1 MIKCD
6 NMKHELFEVGLYD
19 YSDLDERLKK
29 PVRWT
34 EEDLKQIAENYRG
47 GIPLTSEHD
56 KVYIGIGNNIVFEE
70 DKGKLFI
77 EVPDELDME
86 GKGLSPKVDVLL
98 KDNGDT
104 FGIDT
109 MSLIDVGV
117 TKSPRKITLLNSEIT
132 GETGETG
139 MRGETGNPE
148 PAPQPPEPQ
157 NQDANV
163 TTNLLL
169 EKLQGKDAEIGKLQD
184 EINALKKE
192 SKKYDKIKKSI
203 EENKEYIDNKEDI
216 LKELSELR
224 KHENERKIK
233 EYEAKYNFN
242 YNENAQDKEIIDKLL
257 SGNVDMELM
266 EKLAERRIKIEA
278 TSDGSTPGGRNPQN
292 SGDVIETGSTGS
304 TGDKD
309 KPSFTT
315 REEYNKILK
324 DMGFN
329 RTRI

>member
-1 MIKCD
+1 MR
-6 NMKHELFEVGLYD
+6 HELFEVGSYD
-19 YSDLDERLKK
+19 YSDLDERLDK
-29 PVRWT
+29 PVEWT
-34 EEDLKQIAENYRG
+34 EDDLKLIAENYRG

-56 KVYIGIGNNIVFEE
+56 KIYVGIGNNIEYE
-70 DKGKLFI
+70 DGKLFL

-98 KDNGDT
+98 KDNGDS

-117 TKSPRKITLLNSEIT
+117 TKNPRKITLLNSAIT
-132 GETGETG
+132 GQTGA
-139 MRGETGNPE
+139 TGNPNRE
-148 PAPQPPEPQ
+148 PAPQPQPQ
-157 NQDANV
+157 PQPPIKDANV
-163 TTNLLL
+163 ATELLL
-169 EKLQGKDAEIGKLQD
+169 EKLHTKDAEIGKLQD
-184 EINALKKE
+184 EVNNLKEE
-192 SKKYDKIKKSI
+192 SKKYDEIKKAI
-203 EENKEYIDNKEDI
+203 EENKEYIDNKDDI

-224 KHENERKIK
+224 KAENERKIK

-242 YNENAQDKEIIDKLL
+242 YNENQQDKEIIDKLL
-257 SGNVDMELM
+257 SGDVDMELM

-278 TSDGSTPGGRNPQN
+278 SNDGSTPGGRNPGN
-292 SGDVIETGSTGS
+292 SGDTGETGSTGS
-304 TGDKD
+304 TGDED
-309 KPSFTT
+309 APSFTT

>member
-1 MIKCD
+1 
-6 NMKHELFEVGLYD
+6 MKHELFEVGSYD
-19 YSDLDERLKK
+19 YSDLDKRLTK
-29 PVRWT
+29 PVEWT
-34 EEDLKQIAENYRG
+34 AEDLKLIAENYRG
-47 GIPLTSEHD
+47 GIPLTEEHER
-56 KVYIGIGNNIVFEE
+56 VYIGIGNNIVYE
-70 DKGKLFI
+70 DGKLFI
-77 EVPDELDME
+77 DVPDELDME

-98 KDNGDT
+98 KDNGDS

-117 TKSPRKITLLNSEIT
+117 TKSPRKITLLNSDIT
-132 GETGETG
+132 GETGSTG
-139 MRGETGNPE
+139 DNGNPQ
-148 PAPQPPEPQ
+148 PAPQPQPQ
-157 NQDANV
+157 PPSKETNV
-163 TTNLLL
+163 ATTLLL

-184 EINALKKE
+184 EIKNLKEE
-192 SKKYDKIKKSI
+192 SEKYEEIKKAI
-203 EENKEYIDNKEDI
+203 EEDKEFLDNKEDI

-224 KHENERKIK
+224 KAENERKIK

-257 SGNVDMELM
+257 SGDVDMELM

-278 TSDGSTPGGRNPQN
+278 SNDGSTPGGRNPGN
-292 SGDVIETGSTGS
+292 SGDDGDTGETGN
-304 TGDKD
+304 TGDED

>member
-1 MIKCD
+1 
-6 NMKHELFEVGLYD
+6 MKHELFEVGSYD
-19 YSDLDERLKK
+19 YSDLDDRLNK
-29 PVRWT
+29 PVEWT
-34 EEDLKQIAENYRG
+34 EDDLKLIAENYRG
-47 GIPLTSEHD
+47 GIPLTEEHER
-56 KVYIGIGNNIVFEE
+56 VYIGIGNNICYE
-70 DKGKLFI
+70 DGKLFI
-77 EVPDELDME
+77 DVPDELDME

-98 KDNGDT
+98 KDKGDS

-117 TKSPRKITLLNSEIT
+117 TKSPRKITLLNSDIT
-132 GETGETG
+132 GDTGDT
-139 MRGETGNPE
+139 GETGNPA
-148 PAPQPPEPQ
+148 PAPQPQPQ
-157 NQDANV
+157 PPSKDANV
-163 TTNLLL
+163 ATTLLL

-184 EINALKKE
+184 EIKNLKEE
-192 SKKYDKIKKSI
+192 SEKYGEIKKAI
-203 EENKEYIDNKEDI
+203 EENKEFIDSKDDI

-224 KHENERKIK
+224 KAENERKIK

-257 SGNVDMELM
+257 SGDVDMELM

-278 TSDGSTPGGRNPQN
+278 SNDSSAPGGRNPSN
-292 SGDVIETGSTGS
+292 SGDTGETGSTGS
-304 TGDKD
+304 TGDED

>member
-1 MIKCD
+1 MRR
-6 NMKHELFEVGLYD
+6 HELFEVGSYD
-19 YSDLDERLKK
+19 YSDLDERLTK
-29 PVRWT
+29 PVEWT
-34 EEDLKQIAENYRG
+34 EDDLKLIAENYRG

-56 KVYIGIGNNIVFEE
+56 NIYVGIGNNIEYEE
-70 DKGKLFI
+70 GKLFLEI
-77 EVPDELDME
+77 PDELDME

-98 KDNGDT
+98 KDKGDS

-117 TKSPRKITLLNSEIT
+117 TKSPRKIRLLNSDIT
-132 GETGETG
+132 GETGA
-139 MRGETGNPE
+139 TGNPNPE
-148 PAPQPPEPQ
+148 PPAPQGQPQPPAK
-157 NQDANV
+157 DTNV
-163 TTNLLL
+163 ATTLLL

-184 EINALKKE
+184 EINSLKEE
-192 SKKYDKIKKSI
+192 SKKYDEIKKAI
-203 EENKEYIDNKEDI
+203 EENKEFIDNKEDI

-257 SGNVDMELM
+257 SGDVDMELM

-278 TSDGSTPGGRNPQN
+278 SNDGSTPGGRNPQN

-304 TGDKD
+304 TGDED

-329 RTRI
+329 RARI

>member
-1 MIKCD
+1 MR
-6 NMKHELFEVGLYD
+6 HELFEVGSYD
-19 YSDLDERLKK
+19 YSDLDDRLDK
-29 PVRWT
+29 PVEWT
-34 EEDLKQIAENYRG
+34 EDDLKLIAENYCG

-56 KVYIGIGNNIVFEE
+56 NIYVGIGNNIDYEE
-70 DKGKLFI
+70 GKLFLEI
-77 EVPDELDME
+77 PDELDME

-98 KDNGDT
+98 KDNGDS

-117 TKSPRKITLLNSEIT
+117 TKNPRKIRLLNSEIT
-132 GETGETG
+132 GETGAAG
-139 MRGETGNPE
+139 NPNPE
-148 PAPQPPEPQ
+148 PATPQPQPQPPAK
-157 NQDANV
+157 DINV
-163 TTNLLL
+163 ATSLLL
-169 EKLQGKDAEIGKLQD
+169 EKLQVKDAEIGKLQD
-184 EINALKKE
+184 EINNLKEE
-192 SKKYDKIKKSI
+192 SKKYDEIKKAI
-203 EENKEYIDNKEDI
+203 EENKEFIDSKDDI

-224 KHENERKIK
+224 KAENERKIK

-257 SGNVDMELM
+257 SGDVDMELM

-278 TSDGSTPGGRNPQN
+278 SKDGSTPGGRNPAN
-292 SGDVIETGSTGS
+292 SGESDETGSTGGS
-304 TGDKD
+304 EDENA
-309 KPSFTT
+309 PSFTT

>member
-1 MIKCD
+1 MR
-6 NMKHELFEVGLYD
+6 HELFEIGSYD
-19 YSDLDERLKK
+19 YSDLDERLTK
-29 PVRWT
+29 PVKWT
-34 EEDLKQIAENYRG
+34 EDDLKLIAENYRG

-56 KVYIGIGNNIVFEE
+56 NIYVGIGNNIEYE
-70 DKGKLFI
+70 KGKLFLEI
-77 EVPDELDME
+77 PDELDME

-98 KDNGDT
+98 KDNGDS

-117 TKSPRKITLLNSEIT
+117 TKSPRKIRLLNSDIA
-132 GETGETG
+132 GETGQ
-139 MRGETGNPE
+139 TGNPE
-148 PAPQPPEPQ
+148 KPEK
-157 NQDANV
+157 D
-163 TTNLLL
+163 TTVSTSLLL

-184 EINALKKE
+184 EINNLKEE
-192 SKKYDKIKKSI
+192 SKKYDEIKKAI
-203 EENKEYIDNKEDI
+203 EENKDFIDSKDDI

-224 KHENERKIK
+224 KAENERKIK

-242 YNENAQDKEIIDKLL
+242 YNENAHDKEIIDKLL
-257 SGNVDMELM
+257 AGDVDMELM

-278 TSDGSTPGGRNPQN
+278 ANDGSTPGGRNPGN
-292 SGDVIETGSTGS
+292 SGETGETGSTG
-304 TGDKD
+304 DED
-309 KPSFTT
+309 APSFTT

>member
-1 MIKCD
+1 MR
-6 NMKHELFEVGLYD
+6 HELFEVGSYD
-19 YSDLDERLKK
+19 YSDLDERINK
-29 PVRWT
+29 PVEWT
-34 EEDLKQIAENYRG
+34 EDDLKLIAENYRG
-47 GIPLTSEHD
+47 GILLTSEHD
-56 KVYIGIGNNIVFEE
+56 NIYVGIGNNIEYE
-70 DKGKLFI
+70 KGKLFLEI
-77 EVPDELDME
+77 PDELDME

-98 KDNGDT
+98 KDNGDS

-117 TKSPRKITLLNSEIT
+117 TKSPRKIRLLNSDIA
-132 GETGETG
+132 GETGA
-139 MRGETGNPE
+139 TGNPNPE
-148 PAPQPPEPQ
+148 PPAPQPQPQ
-157 NQDANV
+157 PPAKDTNV
-163 TTNLLL
+163 ATTLLL

-184 EINALKKE
+184 EINSLKEE
-192 SKKYDKIKKSI
+192 SKKYDEIKKAI
-203 EENKEYIDNKEDI
+203 EENKEFIDNKEDI

-257 SGNVDMELM
+257 SGDVDMELM

-278 TSDGSTPGGRNPQN
+278 SNDGSTPGGRNPQN

-304 TGDKD
+304 TGDED

-329 RTRI
+329 RAGI

>member
-1 MIKCD
+1 MR
-6 NMKHELFEVGLYD
+6 HELFEVGSYD
-19 YSDLDERLKK
+19 YSDLDDRLDK
-29 PVRWT
+29 PVEWT
-34 EEDLKQIAENYRG
+34 EDDLKLIAENYRG

-56 KVYIGIGNNIVFEE
+56 NIYVGIGNNIEFEE
-70 DKGKLFI
+70 GKLFI
-77 EVPDELDME
+77 EIPDELDME

-98 KDNGDT
+98 KDNGDS

-117 TKSPRKITLLNSEIT
+117 TKHPRKIRLLNSEIT
-132 GETGETG
+132 GETGNP
-139 MRGETGNPE
+139 NPE
-148 PAPQPPEPQ
+148 PTPQSQPQPQPPAK
-157 NQDANV
+157 DTNV
-163 TTNLLL
+163 ATSLLL

-184 EINALKKE
+184 EINTLKEE
-192 SKKYDKIKKSI
+192 SKKYDEIKKAI
-203 EENKEYIDNKEDI
+203 EENKEFIDSKDDI

-224 KHENERKIK
+224 KAENERKIK

-257 SGNVDMELM
+257 TGDVDMELM

-278 TSDGSTPGGRNPQN
+278 ASDGSTPGGRNPAN
-292 SGDVIETGSTGS
+292 SGDVGETGDTGNA
-304 TGDKD
+304 GDED
-309 KPSFTT
+309 SPSFTT

>member
-1 MIKCD
+1 MR
-6 NMKHELFEVGLYD
+6 HELFEVGSYD
-19 YSDLDERLKK
+19 YSDLDDRLDK
-29 PVRWT
+29 PVEWT
-34 EEDLKQIAENYRG
+34 EDDLKLIAENYRG

-56 KVYIGIGNNIVFEE
+56 NIYVGIGNNIEYEE
-70 DKGKLFI
+70 GKLFLEI
-77 EVPDELDME
+77 PDELDME

-98 KDNGDT
+98 KDNGDS

-117 TKSPRKITLLNSEIT
+117 TKNPRKIRLLNSEIT
-132 GETGETG
+132 GETGVA
-139 MRGETGNPE
+139 GNPNPE
-148 PAPQPPEPQ
+148 PPAPQPRPQPEPTK
-157 NQDANV
+157 DTNV
-163 TTNLLL
+163 ATTLLL
-169 EKLQGKDAEIGKLQD
+169 EKLQGKDAEIGKLQE
-184 EINALKKE
+184 EINNLKEE
-192 SKKYDKIKKSI
+192 SEKYEEIKKAI
-203 EENKEYIDNKEDI
+203 EEDKEFLDSKEDI

-224 KHENERKIK
+224 KAENERKIK

-257 SGNVDMELM
+257 SGDVDMDLM

-278 TSDGSTPGGRNPQN
+278 SKDGSTPGGRNPAN
-292 SGDVIETGSTGS
+292 SGESEETGSTGGS
-304 TGDKD
+304 EDD
-309 KPSFTT
+309 NAPSFTT

>member
-1 MIKCD
+1 M
-6 NMKHELFEVGLYD
+6 MRHELFEVGSYD
-19 YSDLDERLKK
+19 YSDLDDRLDK
-29 PVRWT
+29 PVNWT
-34 EEDLKQIAENYRG
+34 EDDLKIIAENYRG

-56 KVYIGIGNNIVFEE
+56 NIYVGIGNNISYEE
-70 DKGKLFI
+70 GKLFI
-77 EVPDELDME
+77 EIPDELDME

-98 KDNGDT
+98 KDNGDS

-117 TKSPRKITLLNSEIT
+117 TKHPRKIRLLNSEIT
-132 GETGETG
+132 GETG
-139 MRGETGNPE
+139 NPE
-148 PAPQPPEPQ
+148 GAPQPQPQ
-157 NQDANV
+157 PQPPAKETSV
-163 TTNLLL
+163 ATSLLL

-184 EINALKKE
+184 EINNLKEE
-192 SKKYDKIKKSI
+192 SKKYDEIKKAI
-203 EENKEYIDNKEDI
+203 EENKDFIDSKDEI
-216 LKELSELR
+216 LKEISELR
-224 KHENERKIK
+224 KAENERKIK

-257 SGNVDMELM
+257 AGDVDMELM

-278 TSDGSTPGGRNPQN
+278 AGDGSTPGGRNPSN
-292 SGDVIETGSTGS
+292 SGDAGETGSV
-304 TGDKD
+304 GDED
-309 KPSFTT
+309 APSFTT

>member
-1 MIKCD
+1 M
-6 NMKHELFEVGLYD
+6 MRHELFEVGSYD
-19 YSDLDERLKK
+19 YSDLDERLTK
-29 PVRWT
+29 PVEWT
-34 EEDLKQIAENYRG
+34 ENDLKLIAENYRG

-56 KVYIGIGNNIVFEE
+56 NIYVGIGNNIEYEE
-70 DKGKLFI
+70 GKLFLEI
-77 EVPDELDME
+77 PDELDME

-98 KDNGDT
+98 KDNGDS

-117 TKSPRKITLLNSEIT
+117 TKSPRKIRLLNSDIT
-132 GETGETG
+132 GETGA
-139 MRGETGNPE
+139 TGNPNPE
-148 PAPQPPEPQ
+148 PPAPQPQPQ
-157 NQDANV
+157 PPAKDTNV
-163 TTNLLL
+163 ATTLLL

-184 EINALKKE
+184 EINSLKEE
-192 SKKYDKIKKSI
+192 SKKYDEIKKAI
-203 EENKEYIDNKEDI
+203 EENKEFIDSKDEI

-224 KHENERKIK
+224 KAENERKIK

-257 SGNVDMELM
+257 SGDVDMELM

-278 TSDGSTPGGRNPQN
+278 SNDGSTPGGRNPEN
-292 SGDVIETGSTGS
+292 SGDTGETGSTGS
-304 TGDKD
+304 TGDED
-309 KPSFTT
+309 SHSFTT

>member
-1 MIKCD
+1 M
-6 NMKHELFEVGLYD
+6 MRHELFEVGSYD
-19 YSDLDERLKK
+19 YSDLDDRLDK
-29 PVRWT
+29 PVEWT
-34 EEDLKQIAENYRG
+34 EDDLKLIAENYRG

-56 KVYIGIGNNIVFEE
+56 NIYVGIGNNIEYEE
-70 DKGKLFI
+70 GKLFLEI
-77 EVPDELDME
+77 PDELDME

-98 KDNGDT
+98 KDNGDS

-117 TKSPRKITLLNSEIT
+117 TKNPRKIRLLNSEIT
-132 GETGETG
+132 GETGAA
-139 MRGETGNPE
+139 GNPNPE
-148 PAPQPPEPQ
+148 PPAPQPQPEPTK
-157 NQDANV
+157 DTNV
-163 TTNLLL
+163 ATTLLL

-184 EINALKKE
+184 EINNLKEE
-192 SKKYDKIKKSI
+192 SKKYDEIKKAI
-203 EENKEYIDNKEDI
+203 EENKEFIDSKDDI

-224 KHENERKIK
+224 KAENERKIK

-257 SGNVDMELM
+257 SGDVDMELM

-278 TSDGSTPGGRNPQN
+278 SKDGSTPGGRNPAN
-292 SGDVIETGSTGS
+292 SGESEETGSA
-304 TGDKD
+304 GDSD
-309 KPSFTT
+309 DDNAPSFTT

>member
-1 MIKCD
+1 MR
-6 NMKHELFEVGLYD
+6 HELFEVGSYD
-19 YSDLDERLKK
+19 YSDLDERLTK
-29 PVRWT
+29 PVEWT
-34 EEDLKQIAENYRG
+34 EDDLKLIAENYRG

-56 KVYIGIGNNIVFEE
+56 NIYVGIGNNIEYEE
-70 DKGKLFI
+70 GKLFL

-98 KDNGDT
+98 KDNGDS

-117 TKSPRKITLLNSEIT
+117 TKSPRKIRLLNSDIT
-132 GETGETG
+132 GDTGAA
-139 MRGETGNPE
+139 GNPE
-148 PAPQPPEPQ
+148 PTPVPQPQPQ
-157 NQDANV
+157 PQPSKETNV
-163 TTNLLL
+163 ATSLLL
-169 EKLQGKDAEIGKLQD
+169 EKLQGKDAEIGKLQE
-184 EINALKKE
+184 EIKTLKEE
-192 SKKYDKIKKSI
+192 SEKYEEIKKAI
-203 EENKEYIDNKEDI
+203 EEDKEFLDSKDDI

-224 KHENERKIK
+224 KAENERKIK

-257 SGNVDMELM
+257 SGDVDMELM

-278 TSDGSTPGGRNPQN
+278 SNDGSTPGGRNPSN
-292 SGDVIETGSTGS
+292 SGDDGEVGETGSTG
-304 TGDKD
+304 DED
-309 KPSFTT
+309 APSFTT

>member
-1 MIKCD
+1 MI
-6 NMKHELFEVGLYD
+6 MRHELFEVGSYD
-19 YSDLDERLKK
+19 YSDLDDRLTK
-29 PVRWT
+29 PVEWT
-34 EEDLKQIAENYRG
+34 EDDLKLIAENYRG

-56 KVYIGIGNNIVFEE
+56 NIYVGIGNNIEYEE
-70 DKGKLFI
+70 GKLFL

-98 KDNGDT
+98 KDNGDS

-117 TKSPRKITLLNSEIT
+117 TKSPRKIRLLNSDIT
-132 GETGETG
+132 GDTGAT
-139 MRGETGNPE
+139 GETGNPA
-148 PAPQPPEPQ
+148 PAPQPQPQ
-157 NQDANV
+157 PPSKETNV
-163 TTNLLL
+163 ATTLLL

-184 EINALKKE
+184 EINNLKEE
-192 SKKYDKIKKSI
+192 SKKYDEIKKAI
-203 EENKEYIDNKEDI
+203 EENKEFIDSKDDI

-224 KHENERKIK
+224 KAENERKIK

-242 YNENAQDKEIIDKLL
+242 YNENQQDKEIIDKLL
-257 SGNVDMELM
+257 SGDVDMELM
-266 EKLAERRIKIEA
+266 EELAERRIKIEA
-278 TSDGSTPGGRNPQN
+278 SKDGSTPGGRNPGN
-292 SGDVIETGSTGS
+292 SGDTGETGSTGS
-304 TGDKD
+304 TGDED
-309 KPSFTT
+309 SPSFTT

>member
-1 MIKCD
+1 M
-6 NMKHELFEVGLYD
+6 MRHELFEVGSYD
-19 YSDLDERLKK
+19 YSDLDDRLDK
-29 PVRWT
+29 PIEWT
-34 EEDLKQIAENYRG
+34 EDDLKLIAENYRG

-56 KVYIGIGNNIVFEE
+56 NIYVGIGNNIEYEE
-70 DKGKLFI
+70 GKLFI

-98 KDNGDT
+98 KDKGNS

-117 TKSPRKITLLNSEIT
+117 TKNPRKITLLNSEIT
-132 GETGETG
+132 GETGA
-139 MRGETGNPE
+139 TGNPN
-148 PAPQPPEPQ
+148 PAPQGQPQ
-157 NQDANV
+157 PAPSKDANV
-163 TTNLLL
+163 ATNLLL
-169 EKLQGKDAEIGKLQD
+169 EKLQWKDAEIGKLQD
-184 EINALKKE
+184 EINNLKEE
-192 SKKYDKIKKSI
+192 SKKYDEIKKAI
-203 EENKEYIDNKEDI
+203 EENKEFIDSKDDI

-224 KHENERKIK
+224 KAENERKIK

-257 SGNVDMELM
+257 SGDVDMELM

-278 TSDGSTPGGRNPQN
+278 SNDSSTPGGRNPSN
-292 SGDVIETGSTGS
+292 SGDVGETGETGSTG
-304 TGDKD
+304 DED
-309 KPSFTT
+309 APSFTT

>member
-1 MIKCD
+1 M
-6 NMKHELFEVGLYD
+6 MRHELFEVGSYD
-19 YSDLDERLKK
+19 YSDLDERLTK
-29 PVRWT
+29 PVEWT
-34 EEDLKQIAENYRG
+34 EDDLKLIAENYRG

-56 KVYIGIGNNIVFEE
+56 NIYVGIGNNIEYEE
-70 DKGKLFI
+70 GKLFL

-98 KDNGDT
+98 KDNGDS

-117 TKSPRKITLLNSEIT
+117 TKSPRKIRLLNSDIT
-132 GETGETG
+132 GETGA
-139 MRGETGNPE
+139 TGNPE
-148 PAPQPPEPQ
+148 PTPVPQPQPSKET
-157 NQDANV
+157 NV
-163 TTNLLL
+163 ATSLLL
-169 EKLQGKDAEIGKLQD
+169 EKLQGKDVEIGKLQE
-184 EINALKKE
+184 EIKTLKEE
-192 SKKYDKIKKSI
+192 SEKYEEIKKAI
-203 EENKEYIDNKEDI
+203 EEDKEFLDSKDDI

-224 KHENERKIK
+224 KAENERKIK

-257 SGNVDMELM
+257 SGDVDMELM

-278 TSDGSTPGGRNPQN
+278 SNDGSTPGGRNPSN
-292 SGDVIETGSTGS
+292 SGDDGEVDETGSTG
-304 TGDKD
+304 DED
-309 KPSFTT
+309 APSFTT

>member
-1 MIKCD
+1 
-6 NMKHELFEVGLYD
+6 MKHELFEVGLYY
-19 YSDLDERLKK
+19 YSDLDDRLTK
-29 PVRWT
+29 PVKWT
-34 EEDLKQIAENYRG
+34 SDDLKLIAENYRG

-139 MRGETGNPE
+139 TTGETGNPE
-148 PAPQPPEPQ
+148 PTPQPPAPE
-157 NQDANV
+157 NKDVNV
-163 TTNLLL
+163 ATNLLL

-184 EINALKKE
+184 EINTLKEE
-192 SKKYDKIKKSI
+192 SEKYEKIKKAI
-203 EENKEYIDNKEDI
+203 EENKEFIENKENI

-257 SGNVDMELM
+257 SGDVDMELM

-278 TSDGSTPGGRNPQN
+278 TSDGSTSGGRNPQN
-292 SGDVIETGSTGS
+292 SGDVIETGFTGS
-304 TGDKD
+304 TGDED

>member
-1 MIKCD
+1 M
-6 NMKHELFEVGLYD
+6 MRHELFEVGSYD
-19 YSDLDERLKK
+19 YSDLDERLTK
-29 PVRWT
+29 PVEWT
-34 EEDLKQIAENYRG
+34 EDDLKLIAENYRG

-56 KVYIGIGNNIVFEE
+56 NIYVGIGNNIEYEE
-70 DKGKLFI
+70 GKLFL

-98 KDNGDT
+98 KDNGDS

-117 TKSPRKITLLNSEIT
+117 TKSPRKIRLLNSDIT
-132 GETGETG
+132 GDTGTA
-139 MRGETGNPE
+139 GNPE
-148 PAPQPPEPQ
+148 PTPVPQPQPQ
-157 NQDANV
+157 PQPSKETNV
-163 TTNLLL
+163 ATSLLL
-169 EKLQGKDAEIGKLQD
+169 EKLQGKDAEIGKLQE
-184 EINALKKE
+184 EIKTLKEE
-192 SKKYDKIKKSI
+192 SEKYEEIKKAI
-203 EENKEYIDNKEDI
+203 EEDKEFLDSKDDI

-224 KHENERKIK
+224 KAENERKIK
-233 EYEAKYNFN
+233 EYETKYNFN

-257 SGNVDMELM
+257 SGDVDMELM

-278 TSDGSTPGGRNPQN
+278 SNDGSTPGGRNPSN
-292 SGDVIETGSTGS
+292 SGDDGEVGETGSTGDED
-304 TGDKD
+304 T
-309 KPSFTT
+309 PSFTT

>member
-1 MIKCD
+1 MR
-6 NMKHELFEVGLYD
+6 HELFEVGSYD
-19 YSDLDERLKK
+19 YSDLDERLDK
-29 PVRWT
+29 PVIWS
-34 EEDLKQIAENYRG
+34 EDDLKLIAENYRG

-56 KVYIGIGNNIVFEE
+56 KIYVGIGNNIEYE
-70 DKGKLFI
+70 DGKLFL

-98 KDNGDT
+98 KDNGDS

-117 TKSPRKITLLNSEIT
+117 TKNPRKITLLNSEIT
-132 GETGETG
+132 GDTGA
-139 MRGETGNPE
+139 TGNPNPE
-148 PAPQPPEPQ
+148 PPASQPQPQPQ
-157 NQDANV
+157 PSKDANV
-163 TTNLLL
+163 ATTLLL

-184 EINALKKE
+184 EIINLKEE
-192 SKKYDKIKKSI
+192 SKKYDEIKKAI
-203 EENKEYIDNKEDI
+203 EENKEFIDSKDDI

-224 KHENERKIK
+224 KAENERKIK

-242 YNENAQDKEIIDKLL
+242 YNENQQDKEIIDKLL
-257 SGNVDMELM
+257 SGDVDMELM

-278 TSDGSTPGGRNPQN
+278 SNDGSAPGGRNPGN
-292 SGDVIETGSTGS
+292 SGDTGETGSTGS
-304 TGDKD
+304 TGDED
-309 KPSFTT
+309 APSFTT

>member
-1 MIKCD
+1 MR
-6 NMKHELFEVGLYD
+6 HELFEVGSYD
-19 YSDLDERLKK
+19 YSDLDDRLDK
-29 PVRWT
+29 PVEWT
-34 EEDLKQIAENYRG
+34 EEDLKLIAENYRG
-47 GIPLTSEHD
+47 GIPLTSEHENIY
-56 KVYIGIGNNIVFEE
+56 VGIGNNIEYKE
-70 DKGKLFI
+70 GKLFI

-98 KDNGDT
+98 KDKGDS

-117 TKSPRKITLLNSEIT
+117 TKNPRKITLLNSEIS
-132 GETGETG
+132 
-139 MRGETGNPE
+139 GETGNPE
-148 PAPQPPEPQ
+148 PAPQGQPQ
-157 NQDANV
+157 PTPNKDANV
-163 TTNLLL
+163 ATSLLL

-184 EINALKKE
+184 EINNLKEE
-192 SKKYDKIKKSI
+192 SKKYDEIKKAI
-203 EENKEYIDNKEDI
+203 EENKEFIDSKDDI

-224 KHENERKIK
+224 KAENERKIK

-257 SGNVDMELM
+257 SGDVDMELM

-278 TSDGSTPGGRNPQN
+278 SSDGSTPGGRNPSN
-292 SGDVIETGSTGS
+292 SGDASETGETG
-304 TGDKD
+304 GAEDEYA
-309 KPSFTT
+309 PSFRT

>member
-1 MIKCD
+1 M
-6 NMKHELFEVGLYD
+6 MRHELFEVGSYD
-19 YSDLDERLKK
+19 YSDLDERLTK
-29 PVRWT
+29 PVEWT
-34 EEDLKQIAENYRG
+34 EDDLKLIAENYRG

-56 KVYIGIGNNIVFEE
+56 NIYVGIGNNIEYEE
-70 DKGKLFI
+70 GKLFL

-98 KDNGDT
+98 KDNGDS

-109 MSLIDVGV
+109 MSLIDIGV
-117 TKSPRKITLLNSEIT
+117 TKSPRKIRLLNSDIT
-132 GETGETG
+132 GETGA
-139 MRGETGNPE
+139 TGNPE
-148 PAPQPPEPQ
+148 PTPVPQPQPSKET
-157 NQDANV
+157 NV
-163 TTNLLL
+163 ATSLLL
-169 EKLQGKDAEIGKLQD
+169 EKLQGKDAEIGKLQE
-184 EINALKKE
+184 EIKTLKEE
-192 SKKYDKIKKSI
+192 SEKYEEIKKAI
-203 EENKEYIDNKEDI
+203 EEDKEFLDSKDDI

-224 KHENERKIK
+224 KAENERKIK

-257 SGNVDMELM
+257 SGDVDMELM

-278 TSDGSTPGGRNPQN
+278 SNDGSTPGGRNPSN
-292 SGDVIETGSTGS
+292 SGEVGEVGETGSTG
-304 TGDKD
+304 DED
-309 KPSFTT
+309 APSFTT

>member
-1 MIKCD
+1 
-6 NMKHELFEVGLYD
+6 MKHELFEVGSYD
-19 YSDLDERLKK
+19 YSDLDDRLNK
-29 PVRWT
+29 PVEWT
-34 EEDLKQIAENYRG
+34 EDDLKLIAENYRG

-56 KVYIGIGNNIVFEE
+56 NIYVGIGNNIEYEE
-70 DKGKLFI
+70 GKLFL

-98 KDNGDT
+98 KDKGDA

-117 TKSPRKITLLNSEIT
+117 TKSPRKITLLNSDIT
-132 GETGETG
+132 GDTGDT
-139 MRGETGNPE
+139 GETGNPA
-148 PAPQPPEPQ
+148 PAPQPQPQ
-157 NQDANV
+157 PPSKDANV
-163 TTNLLL
+163 ATTLLL

-184 EINALKKE
+184 EIKNLKEE
-192 SKKYDKIKKSI
+192 SEKYEEIKKAI
-203 EENKEYIDNKEDI
+203 EEDKEFLDSKEDI

-224 KHENERKIK
+224 KAENERKIK

-242 YNENAQDKEIIDKLL
+242 YNENQQDKEIIDKLL
-257 SGNVDMELM
+257 SGDVDMELM

-278 TSDGSTPGGRNPQN
+278 SNDGSAPGGRNPSN
-292 SGDVIETGSTGS
+292 SGDTGETGATGS
-304 TGDKD
+304 TGDED
-309 KPSFTT
+309 APSFTT

>member
-1 MIKCD
+1 MR
-6 NMKHELFEVGLYD
+6 HELFEVGSYD
-19 YSDLDERLKK
+19 YSDLDVRLDK
-29 PVRWT
+29 PVIWS
-34 EEDLKQIAENYRG
+34 EDDLKLMAENYRG

-56 KVYIGIGNNIVFEE
+56 NIYVGIGNNIEYEE
-70 DKGKLFI
+70 GKLFI
-77 EVPDELDME
+77 EVPDELDMK

-98 KDNGDT
+98 KDNGDS

-117 TKSPRKITLLNSEIT
+117 TKNPRKITLLNSEIA
-132 GETGETG
+132 
-139 MRGETGNPE
+139 GETGNPNPE
-148 PAPQPPEPQ
+148 PSQPQPQPQPPSK
-157 NQDANV
+157 DANV
-163 TTNLLL
+163 ATTLLL

-184 EINALKKE
+184 EINSLKEE
-192 SKKYDKIKKSI
+192 SKKYDDIKKAI
-203 EENKEYIDNKEDI
+203 EENKEFIYSKDDI

-224 KHENERKIK
+224 KAENERKIK

-257 SGNVDMELM
+257 SGDVDMELM

-278 TSDGSTPGGRNPQN
+278 TSDGSTPGGRNPEN
-292 SGDVIETGSTGS
+292 SGEAGETGSTG
-304 TGDKD
+304 GGEDENA
-309 KPSFTT
+309 PSFTT

>member
-1 MIKCD
+1 MR
-6 NMKHELFEVGLYD
+6 HELFEVGSYD
-19 YSDLDERLKK
+19 YSDLDDRLDK
-29 PVRWT
+29 PVEWT
-34 EEDLKQIAENYRG
+34 EDDLKLIAENYRG

-56 KVYIGIGNNIVFEE
+56 NIYVGIGNNIEFEE
-70 DKGKLFI
+70 GKLFI
-77 EVPDELDME
+77 EIPDEMDME

-98 KDNGDT
+98 KDNGDS

-117 TKSPRKITLLNSEIT
+117 TKHPRKIRLLNSEIT
-132 GETGETG
+132 GETGNP
-139 MRGETGNPE
+139 NPE
-148 PAPQPPEPQ
+148 PTPQPQPQPQPPAKET
-157 NQDANV
+157 NV
-163 TTNLLL
+163 ATSLLL

-184 EINALKKE
+184 EINTLKEE
-192 SKKYDKIKKSI
+192 SKKYDEIKKAI
-203 EENKEYIDNKEDI
+203 EENKEFIDSKEDI

-224 KHENERKIK
+224 KAENERKIK

-257 SGNVDMELM
+257 SGDVDMELM

-278 TSDGSTPGGRNPQN
+278 ASDGSTPGGRNPAN
-292 SGDVIETGSTGS
+292 SGDVGETGDTGNI
-304 TGDKD
+304 GDENA
-309 KPSFTT
+309 PSFTT

>member
-1 MIKCD
+1 M
-6 NMKHELFEVGLYD
+6 MRHELFEVGSYD
-19 YSDLDERLKK
+19 YSDLDDRLDK
-29 PVRWT
+29 PVIWS
-34 EEDLKQIAENYRG
+34 EDDLKLIAENYRG

-56 KVYIGIGNNIVFEE
+56 NIYVGIGNNISYEE
-70 DKGKLFI
+70 GKLFI

-98 KDNGDT
+98 KDKGDS

-117 TKSPRKITLLNSEIT
+117 TKHPRKIRLLNSEIA
-132 GETGETG
+132 
-139 MRGETGNPE
+139 GETGNPE
-148 PAPQPPEPQ
+148 GAPQPPAK
-157 NQDANV
+157 DTNV
-163 TTNLLL
+163 ATSLLL

-184 EINALKKE
+184 EINTLKEE
-192 SKKYDKIKKSI
+192 SKKYDEIKKAI
-203 EENKEYIDNKEDI
+203 EENKEFIDSKDDI

-224 KHENERKIK
+224 KAENERKIK

-257 SGNVDMELM
+257 SGDVDMELM

-278 TSDGSTPGGRNPQN
+278 ASDGSTPGGRNPSN
-292 SGDVIETGSTGS
+292 SGDASETGETG
-304 TGDKD
+304 GGEDED
-309 KPSFTT
+309 APSFTT

>member
-1 MIKCD
+1 
-6 NMKHELFEVGLYD
+6 MKHELFEVGLYD
-19 YSDLDERLKK
+19 YSDLDKRLNK
-29 PVRWT
+29 PVKWT
-34 EEDLKQIAENYRG
+34 SDDLRQIAENYRG

-77 EVPDELDME
+77 DLPDELDMK

-98 KDNGDT
+98 KDNGDS

-109 MSLIDVGV
+109 MNLIDVGV
-117 TKSPRKITLLNSEIT
+117 TKNPRKITLLNSEIT

-139 MRGETGNPE
+139 ETANPKPSE
-148 PAPQPPEPQ
+148 VE

-169 EKLQGKDAEIGKLQD
+169 EKLKGKDAEIGKLQD
-184 EINALKKE
+184 EITTLKKE

-203 EENKEYIDNKEDI
+203 EENKEFINNKEDI

-257 SGNVDMELM
+257 TGDVDMELM

-278 TSDGSTPGGRNPQN
+278 TNDISTPGGRNPQN
-292 SGDVIETGSTGS
+292 SGEVGETGSA
-304 TGDKD
+304 GDENA
-309 KPSFTT
+309 PSFTT
-315 REEYNKILK
+315 REEYNRILK

>member
-1 MIKCD
+1 MR
-6 NMKHELFEVGLYD
+6 HELFEVGSYD
-19 YSDLDERLKK
+19 YSDLDDRLDK
-29 PVRWT
+29 PVEWT
-34 EEDLKQIAENYRG
+34 EDDLKLIAENYRG

-56 KVYIGIGNNIVFEE
+56 NIYVGIGNNIEY
-70 DKGKLFI
+70 DGGKLFI

-98 KDNGDT
+98 KDKGDS

-117 TKSPRKITLLNSEIT
+117 TKNPRKITLLNSEIS
-132 GETGETG
+132 GDAGA
-139 MRGETGNPE
+139 TGNPNPE
-148 PAPQPPEPQ
+148 PPLPQPQPQPPTK
-157 NQDANV
+157 DANV
-163 TTNLLL
+163 ATSLLL

-184 EINALKKE
+184 EINTLKEE
-192 SKKYDKIKKSI
+192 SKKYDEIKKAI
-203 EENKEYIDNKEDI
+203 EENKEFIDSKDDI

-224 KHENERKIK
+224 KAENERKIK

-257 SGNVDMELM
+257 SGDVDMELM

-278 TSDGSTPGGRNPQN
+278 SNDGSTPGGRNPEN
-292 SGDVIETGSTGS
+292 SGEVGETGSTGS
-304 TGDKD
+304 TGDED
-309 KPSFTT
+309 APSFTT

>member
-1 MIKCD
+1 
-6 NMKHELFEVGLYD
+6 MKHELFEVGLYD
-19 YSDLDERLKK
+19 YSDLDRRLNK
-29 PVRWT
+29 PVKWT
-34 EEDLKQIAENYRG
+34 SDDLRQIAENYRG

-77 EVPDELDME
+77 DLPDELDMK

-98 KDNGDT
+98 KDNGDS

-109 MSLIDVGV
+109 MNLIDVGV
-117 TKSPRKITLLNSEIT
+117 TKNPRKITLLNSEIT

-139 MRGETGNPE
+139 ETANPE
-148 PAPQPPEPQ
+148 PPEVE

-169 EKLQGKDAEIGKLQD
+169 EKLKGKDAEIGKLQD
-184 EINALKKE
+184 EITTLKKE

-203 EENKEYIDNKEDI
+203 EENKEFINNKEDI

-257 SGNVDMELM
+257 TGDVDMELM

-278 TSDGSTPGGRNPQN
+278 TNDISTPGGRNPQN
-292 SGDVIETGSTGS
+292 SGEVGETGSA
-304 TGDKD
+304 GDENA
-309 KPSFTT
+309 PSFTT
-315 REEYNKILK
+315 REEYNRILK